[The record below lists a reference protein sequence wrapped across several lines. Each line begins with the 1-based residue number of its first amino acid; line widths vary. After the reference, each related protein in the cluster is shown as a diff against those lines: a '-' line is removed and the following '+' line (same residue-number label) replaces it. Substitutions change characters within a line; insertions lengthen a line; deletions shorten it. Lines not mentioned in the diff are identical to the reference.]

1 MKRCDDDFS
10 ETGIFLDRSTPKIS
24 CELIVDQ
31 SGIQNE
37 KKEAG
42 QFLKI
47 TTNNRLRRPPL
58 KRGISRNNSD
68 TNLLPVANVLL
79 IVSHSTIFITK

>member
-1 MKRCDDDFS
+1 MKRCDDEFS

-24 CELIVDQ
+24 CELIEDQ

-47 TTNNRLRRPPL
+47 TPNNRLRRPPL

-68 TNLLPVANVLL
+68 TNLLPVANVLSIIL
-79 IVSHSTIFITK
+79 HSIYY